1 MKIETPEE
9 FAHAVIGIVRTT
21 WTPYDQIKQ
30 MLAARDALL
39 RADERRKAAE
49 KKAELLDAAKAYR
62 DLCACYRIGKQ
73 PTEKLFSRLEK
84 ANAAIMAEEVDR
96 V

>member
-1 MKIETPEE
+1 MIETPEE
-9 FAHAVIGIVRTT
+9 FAHAVIGIVRTI

-39 RADERRKAAE
+39 RADERRKAA
-49 KKAELLDAAKAYR
+49 KRQRELLEAA
-62 DLCACYRIGKQ
+62 
-73 PTEKLFSRLEK
+73 
-84 ANAAIMAEEVDR
+84 DR